1 MNKKL
6 PESKDNI
13 KEKEERKRT
22 DRFIARYIGVAGVFC
37 LVVISFFVGFAAGQK
52 SQVSVVEAEI
62 EAIKQEAAAK
72 VEAAQQEA
80 NAKIETFE
88 KKALQDCDEEKYQM
102 LEECFENREKVRRG
116 EEISFSYETLKM
128 DGIPFPD
135 FDFWD
140 DSVDDAK
147 ILKYVEELKETAE
160 KYHLSPDIN
169 YRVIYYLE
177 KIEEDLKGN
186 IQNVETFEVIWEIKE
201 QCNKNR
207 DIWY

>member
-1 MNKKL
+1 
-6 PESKDNI
+6 
-13 KEKEERKRT
+13 
-22 DRFIARYIGVAGVFC
+22 
-37 LVVISFFVGFAAGQK
+37 
-52 SQVSVVEAEI
+52 
-62 EAIKQEAAAK
+62 
-72 VEAAQQEA
+72 
-80 NAKIETFE
+80 
-88 KKALQDCDEEKYQM
+88 
-102 LEECFENREKVRRG
+102 
-116 EEISFSYETLKM
+116 M

-147 ILKYVEELKETAE
+147 ILKYVEELKEIAE